1 MIIFVELPQTI
12 SKISKFDFKC
22 GNDGFR
28 QGNSIVGLVDINQVL
43 MMIVFR
49 LQMFRNTLWKRLY
62 RPFKVN
68 TEIYNTLLPSVS
80 LLTFRHPLTTACTRG
95 RLGSLKYRMYSC
107 AIIVHVNH
115 KWGLLSSSPTIQK
128 YFPSES
134 LSSSRFCGDSSGN
147 QNQPPQT

>member
-1 MIIFVELPQTI
+1 
-12 SKISKFDFKC
+12 
-22 GNDGFR
+22 
-28 QGNSIVGLVDINQVL
+28 

-115 KWGLLSSSPTIQK
+115 KWGLLSSSPTIIPFICHRHHRRCLCK
-128 YFPSES
+128 KKLPGVNFY
-134 LSSSRFCGDSSGN
+134 RFNAKNWRFFYRFNAKNWRFSV
-147 QNQPPQT
+147 